1 MEKIDKLNRELLN
14 SKKQLMFINID
25 NKEYALT
32 KERSLIPVIN
42 KKDFLNSF
50 RDDVF
55 YKSVIK
61 NDDIRINEKDLQ
73 LYEFY
78 LNKYKDQL
86 TAIKY
91 NDEYYF
97 GCVAVKTDKGFITS
111 LRGKKCLWG
120 YTYVESVN
128 HKKHIINV
136 IQEKASLNAPLLDY
150 LFKNKKVKVIVHL
163 HEFDDSF
170 PSYDYAFPGTVRDS
184 IRSNKTSFNIKYHG
198 VIYLFDQEGNIL

>member
-1 MEKIDKLNRELLN
+1 MEKIDKLYRELLN
-14 SKKQLMFINID
+14 SKKQFMLINID

-32 KERSLIPVIN
+32 KERSVGPVIN

-61 NDDIRINEKDLQ
+61 NDDIRINDKDLQ

-91 NDEYYF
+91 ND
-97 GCVAVKTDKGFITS
+97 
-111 LRGKKCLWG
+111 
-120 YTYVESVN
+120 
-128 HKKHIINV
+128 
-136 IQEKASLNAPLLDY
+136 
-150 LFKNKKVKVIVHL
+150 
-163 HEFDDSF
+163 
-170 PSYDYAFPGTVRDS
+170 
-184 IRSNKTSFNIKYHG
+184 
-198 VIYLFDQEGNIL
+198 